1 MDKAENTKDA
11 IKFFDTFEKSLP
23 LALKLNELQYLS
35 ELSEDMI
42 YQNYLTL
49 WPTRTPMG
57 DLSTEDKCWMINMKV
72 RSLNERFQGNIPHP
86 QP

>member
-1 MDKAENTKDA
+1 MDNAENSKDA
-11 IKFFDTFEKSLP
+11 IKFFDTFEKSRP

-49 WPTRTPMG
+49 GPTRTPMG
-57 DLSTEDKCWMINMKV
+57 ELSTEDKCWMINMKV
-72 RSLNERFQGNIPHP
+72 RSLNERFQGNMPHP